1 MYRTLVLL
9 PPNGYTSHSHST
21 NTVTEFF
28 QSRCKIL
35 IFFAKNVVYFIM
47 LSFLVYKVFTFY
59 IRGVLKLMYL
69 LHFTL
74 LAYDNASVENQILTS
89 WGHYIC

>member
-1 MYRTLVLL
+1 
-9 PPNGYTSHSHST
+9 
-21 NTVTEFF
+21 
-28 QSRCKIL
+28 
-35 IFFAKNVVYFIM
+35 M

-59 IRGVLKLMYL
+59 IRGALKLMYL

-89 WGHYIC
+89 WGHYIR